1 MAMHDD
7 QVHIDADIARQLI
20 DDSFPQYRSEPI
32 EHVDSQ
38 GTVNAIYRVGSVAA
52 ARFSLRAADPHALEA
67 ALQRESAGMIEF
79 ASACPFP
86 TPRPIGLGRPGRA
99 YRMPWAMQTW
109 LEGDVATPTGLAASA
124 TFAADLAAL
133 IESLRAADTRGRTFN
148 GQGRGGRIADQD
160 EWMETSFRQSTELL
174 DVAQLRSIWR
184 RLRDLPPAGYDTMSH
199 KDLIPAN
206 ILVRGERI
214 VGILDAGDFGPADP
228 ALDLVAL
235 WHLLDAEGRASVR
248 SRLEPAPDEWLR
260 GAAWAFV
267 QAMGVVWYY
276 EHTNP
281 GMSALGRSTLQR
293 LLDDPGIPG
302 GSG

>member
-1 MAMHDD
+1 MHDD

-52 ARFSLRAADPHALEA
+52 ARFPLRAADPHALEA

-86 TPRPIGLGRPGRA
+86 SPRPIGLGRPGGRTG
-99 YRMPWAMQTW
+99 RRGRCRHGWRGMS
-109 LEGDVATPTGLAASA
+109 ATPTGLAASA

-148 GQGRGGRIADQD
+148 GQGRGGRIADQE

-174 DVAQLRSIWR
+174 DVAQLRSIWV
-184 RLRDLPPAGYDTMSH
+184 RLRQLPPAGYDTMSH

-214 VGILDAGDFGPADP
+214 VGILDAGDFGPGGSCAGPRRPLAP
-228 ALDLVAL
+228 ARRRRTRIRAFEARTGTRRV
-235 WHLLDAEGRASVR
+235 DAWSGVGIRAGDG
-248 SRLEPAPDEWLR
+248 SRLVLRAHQPGHERTRSQHPPAIAR
-260 GAAWAFV
+260 
-267 QAMGVVWYY
+267 
-276 EHTNP
+276 
-281 GMSALGRSTLQR
+281 
-293 LLDDPGIPG
+293 
-302 GSG
+302 